1 MVNLGQRRDHLQE
14 QKLKTSTEKRK
25 LKQELTG
32 ERWSQA
38 LLGKIPLGASVN
50 MCTCVHS
57 GMFYK
62 VVEDTGFL
70 ITYVTELET
79 FINKFKSCKIKLTQ
93 ILKNLRF
100 PRQIILG
107 LQSKYV
113 SDQMVVLP
121 TELWAIYCLFIF
133 LLSICLARSW
143 LQHVRS
149 GSLTRNRTQA
159 PGIGS
164 TES

>member
-1 MVNLGQRRDHLQE
+1 
-14 QKLKTSTEKRK
+14 
-25 LKQELTG
+25 
-32 ERWSQA
+32 
-38 LLGKIPLGASVN
+38 
-50 MCTCVHS
+50 
-57 GMFYK
+57 MFYK

-70 ITYVTELET
+70 ITYVMELET

-121 TELWAIYCLFIF
+121 TEL
-133 LLSICLARSW
+133 
-143 LQHVRS
+143 
-149 GSLTRNRTQA
+149 
-159 PGIGS
+159 
-164 TES
+164 

>member
-1 MVNLGQRRDHLQE
+1 
-14 QKLKTSTEKRK
+14 
-25 LKQELTG
+25 
-32 ERWSQA
+32 
-38 LLGKIPLGASVN
+38 

-70 ITYVTELET
+70 ITYVMELET

-121 TELWAIYCLFIF
+121 TEL
-133 LLSICLARSW
+133 
-143 LQHVRS
+143 
-149 GSLTRNRTQA
+149 
-159 PGIGS
+159 
-164 TES
+164 